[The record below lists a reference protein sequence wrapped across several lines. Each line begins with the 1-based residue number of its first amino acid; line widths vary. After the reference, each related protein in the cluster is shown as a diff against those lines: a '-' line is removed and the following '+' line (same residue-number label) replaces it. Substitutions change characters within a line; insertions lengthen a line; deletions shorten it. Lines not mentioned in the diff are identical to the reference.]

1 MKNRL
6 TKFFTVFLAVV
17 LCIGMAPATGSTA
30 YAASRWGGSSIS
42 SWWNSWFG
50 GSNSGSNNNNSS
62 SNSNQA
68 GENDATGQG
77 SNQLTTNSADE
88 TGTANDIQL
97 TKKAVANGTT
107 EDGKPKFN
115 IQLGVKGKEVKK
127 GAPVDFTLVV
137 DLSASMTNNG
147 SESLAITKDAARSF
161 INTVLADGN
170 MNVRVSIVA
179 YGTMGHAY
187 NFTNKSW
194 DLYGSTETDGYYTS
208 SRADALAVI
217 NSKEFAPKQLSP
229 TSGRNYTDYESGGT
243 NTEAGFLTAQAVT
256 ATRKSNAMSK
266 VVFMTDGVPTYHY
279 SNGNGNGNG
288 TTVTGGGSS
297 TTEADFNEAVS
308 AGKALKTEGNDI
320 YTVGLLTSYG
330 EGSAKL
336 EMANKLL
343 SDEHSYSYG
352 RTSSVSYNE
361 ITRDKN
367 NGNYYD
373 NKNNLWI
380 KDGENYVQVQVDREW
395 NWYQYTYTY
404 TYTKNGQRQTKT
416 SNGDSGNPGLT
427 LYTKTENQGTLGYT
441 ENGAAYSD
449 KYYPITDANKAASQI
464 KEIYTSIAKESLV
477 LATGDI
483 VDYIPDGFTVDE
495 DSVKAAGGSVIK
507 DSTGKITAV
516 KFPGVPAGKD
526 AATKTFTVVYTGNK
540 YGVAYTNT
548 KATYSGTLYDNSK
561 FSKDFPLPVVG
572 LNPATT
578 DDEYYLDPNTDS
590 NLAILGNDTLNQIA
604 EDGYSISDLQVTLS
618 DVPSG
623 VTADV
628 QKVNGQYVV
637 VFNGPAGDYE
647 FNYVITATATKGNS
661 SVGLPAENQDGWNN
675 DKSQFTITS
684 RVTNVKVHIVDVPTK
699 AYVIDFDKPVT
710 YTDTFT
716 AAEKKAK
723 ITLNGTETN
732 VKAGTY
738 GQMTLNGNG
747 DSITY
752 KLTKFMNGIDTFTF
766 NEKYTGSVS
775 RDISKSVSM
784 IPATSVYYDD
794 SFGSAEANNGGIVY
808 SSNWE
813 AITNEQANEELQ
825 DAAKKLEQDPT
836 QGANYGYDS
845 SYDNFIGNSNG
856 TVHKVTAKDNK
867 NTTASV
873 TFTGTGIDVYGLTN
887 QTGGT
892 VYAKLYGSD
901 GKLKKS
907 LIRDYSYLTGELYH
921 VPVISYN
928 NLPKDTY
935 TLKITIIKGSIFYL
949 DGLRIYNPLGIDTD
963 QLPDEAKKAYIA
975 DGELGSKLA
984 YIRDGI
990 LGNSSIIKK
999 VAGKVYIDHYT
1010 SPDLGYVKGHIVTL
1024 GDEGVLD
1031 EYTQYGCKTETYLP
1045 AGESLTLTLDKE
1057 YSNIQLGLKT
1067 SEDKATYTINGGDT
1081 RKVESSTDMYYK
1093 ISANG
1098 KTITIKNTSQKAMIE
1113 ITALKVK

>member
-42 SWWNSWFG
+42 SWWNGLFG

-97 TKKAVANGTT
+97 TKKAIANGTK
-107 EDGKPKFN
+107 DGKPKFN

-147 SESLAITKDAARSF
+147 SQSLAITKDAARSF

-170 MNVRVSIVA
+170 TNVRVSIVA

-208 SRADALAVI
+208 DRQKALNVI
-217 NSKEFAPKQLSP
+217 NSNNFAPKKLSP
-229 TSGRNYTDYESGGT
+229 TSGDNFTDYESGGT

-256 ATRKSNAMSK
+256 ATRNSNAMSK

-279 SNGNGNGNG
+279 SDG
-288 TTVTGGGSS
+288 TTVTGGKNT

-308 AGKALKTEGNDI
+308 AGKALKAAGNDI

-343 SDEHSYSYG
+343 SDKHSYSYG

-361 ITRDKN
+361 ITRNKYNDS
-367 NGNYYD
+367 YYEKRD
-373 NKNNLWI
+373 NLWI
-380 KDGENYVQVQVDREW
+380 EDGENYVQVQVDREW
-395 NWYQYTYTY
+395 NGYQFTYTY
-404 TYTKNGQRQTKT
+404 TYTQKGETKT
-416 SNGDSGNPGLT
+416 ETSTRMYSDPGLT
-427 LYTKTENQGTLGYT
+427 LYTKTEHQGTLGYT

-449 KYYPITDANKAASQI
+449 KYYPITDANTAADQI
-464 KEIYTSIAKESLV
+464 KEIYTNIAKESLV

-495 DSVKAAGGSVIK
+495 TSVREAGGTI
-507 DSTGKITAV
+507 STDASGKTIV

-526 AATKTFTVVYTGNK
+526 VATKTFTVVYTGDK

-548 KATYSGTLYDNSK
+548 KATYSGTLYDNNK

-590 NLAILGNDTLNQIA
+590 NLAILDNDTLNQIA

-618 DVPSG
+618 NVPEG
-623 VTADV
+623 VTTAKV
-628 QKVNGQYVV
+628 EKVNGKYVV
-637 VFNGPAGDYE
+637 VFNAPAGDYE
-647 FNYVITATATKGNS
+647 FNYVITATATKGDS
-661 SVGLPAENQDGWNN
+661 SVGLPAENQDGWNA
-675 DKSQFTITS
+675 DKTQFTITS
-684 RVTNVKVHIVDVPTK
+684 KVTNVKVHIVAAANK
-699 AYVIDFDKPVT
+699 AFVVDFDKPVT
-710 YTDTFT
+710 YSANQVFDTN
-716 AAEKKAK
+716 ELKAN
-723 ITLNGTETN
+723 ITLPKTS
-732 VKAGTY
+732 GTY
-738 GQMTLNGNG
+738 GNMSLNDNR
-747 DSITY
+747 SITY
-752 KLTKFMNGIDTFTF
+752 TLTKFMDGIDKFIF
-766 NEKYTGSVS
+766 NENYGGKKDV
-775 RDISKSVSM
+775 SKSVSM

-794 SFGSAEANNGGIVY
+794 SFGSTEEGNGGIVY
-808 SSNWE
+808 SKNWQS
-813 AITNEQANEELQ
+813 IDNHDANKELQ
-825 DAAKKLEQDPT
+825 DAA
-836 QGANYGYDS
+836 QGLDANYGYDS

-856 TVHKVTAKDNK
+856 TVHKVTADANGS
-867 NTTASV
+867 TTASI
-873 TFTGTGIDVYGLTN
+873 TFTGTGIDVYALTN
-887 QTGGT
+887 QTGGK
-892 VYAKLYGSD
+892 VYAKLYSSD

-907 LIRDYSYLTGELYH
+907 LLRDYSYLTGELFH
-921 VPVISYN
+921 VPVISFN
-928 NLPKDTY
+928 GFAKDTY
-935 TLKITIIKGSIFYL
+935 TLQLTIMKGSTFYL
-949 DGLRIYNPLGIDTD
+949 DGVRIYNPLGTDID
-963 QLPDEAKKAYIA
+963 QLPAEAKEAYKA
-975 DGELGSKLA
+975 DGELGSQLA

-990 LGNSSIIKK
+990 LKNSKIITD
-999 VAGKVYIDHYT
+999 VQGTVYIDKYKSST
-1010 SPDLGYVKGHIVTL
+1010 SSTGYVDGHSVIL
-1024 GDEGVLD
+1024 GQEGVLD
-1031 EYTQYGCKTETYLP
+1031 EYTRYGCNTETYLP
-1045 AGESLTLTLDKE
+1045 AGKSLTLTLDQDN
-1057 YSNIQLGLKT
+1057 SNIQLGLK
-1067 SEDKATYTINGGDT
+1067 SSVNGATYTINNGAT
-1081 RKVESSTDMYYK
+1081 RNINSSTDMYYK
-1093 ISANG
+1093 VTAKDKKI
-1098 KTITIKNTSQKAMIE
+1098 TITNTSKAMIE
-1113 ITALKVK
+1113 ITALKVVK

>member
-77 SNQLTTNSADE
+77 SNQLTTNIADE

-115 IQLGVKGKEVKK
+115 IELGVKGKEVKK

-147 SESLAITKDAARSF
+147 SQSLAITKDAARSF

-170 MNVRVSIVA
+170 KNVRVSIVA

-187 NFTNKSW
+187 NFDKGTW
-194 DLYGSTETDGYYTS
+194 DLYGSTKTDGYYTS
-208 SRADALAVI
+208 DRQTALNVI
-217 NSKEFAPKQLSP
+217 NSSNFAPNKLNP
-229 TSGRNYTDYESGGT
+229 RPGRDSQYADYESGGT

-256 ATRKSNAMSK
+256 ATRNSTAMSK

-279 SNGNGNGNG
+279 SDS

-297 TTEADFNEAVS
+297 TTADDFNEAVA
-308 AGKALKTEGNDI
+308 AGKALKAAGNDI

-330 EGSAKL
+330 EGSSDL

-361 ITRDKN
+361 ITNKKN
-367 NGNYYD
+367 STYYD

-380 KDGENYVQVQVDREW
+380 KDGEDYVQVQVDREW
-395 NWYQYTYTY
+395 NWYQYTYTQ
-404 TYTKNGQRQTKT
+404 NGETKT
-416 SNGDSGNPGLT
+416 VTSQGRYSDPGLT

-449 KYYPITDANKAASQI
+449 KYYPITDANKAANQI
-464 KEIYTSIAKESLV
+464 KEIYTNIAKESLV

-526 AATKTFTVVYTGNK
+526 VATRTFTVVYTGDK

-548 KATYSGTLYDNSK
+548 KATYSGTLYTGDK

-590 NLAILGNDTLNQIA
+590 NLAILDNDTLNQIA
-604 EDGYSISDLQVTLS
+604 EDGYSISDLQVTLLGVS
-618 DVPSG
+618 DLPEG
-623 VTADV
+623 VTAEAKEVDG
-628 QKVNGQYVV
+628 KYVV

-647 FNYVITATATKGNS
+647 FNYKITATATKGNS
-661 SVGLPAENQDGWNN
+661 SVGIPAEGQDGWN
-675 DKSQFTITS
+675 DGKTQFTITS
-684 RVTNVKVHIVDVPTK
+684 RVTNVKVHIVAAANK
-699 AYVIDFDKPVT
+699 AFVVDFGKPVT
-710 YTDTFT
+710 YSKNQVFD
-716 AAEKKAK
+716 ENELKAT
-723 ITLNGTETN
+723 ITLPKTSGI
-732 VKAGTY
+732 Y
-738 GQMTLNGNG
+738 GNMALNS
-747 DSITY
+747 DQSITY
-752 KLTKFMNGIDTFTF
+752 TLTKFMDGIDTFTF
-766 NEKYTGSVS
+766 NENYNGKKQLSKDVFMVPASSIYYEDNFGTTDGNGKLNTVIKYGEGWSVTGEDKIDSILGDAEYGS
-775 RDISKSVSM
+775 D
-784 IPATSVYYDD
+784 TSY
-794 SFGSAEANNGGIVY
+794 ANN
-808 SSNWE
+808 
-813 AITNEQANEELQ
+813 LH
-825 DAAKKLEQDPT
+825 
-836 QGANYGYDS
+836 DS
-845 SYDNFIGNSNG
+845 G
-856 TVHKVTAKDNK
+856 TVHYVTGKDKAVTADFE
-867 NTTASV
+867 
-873 TFTGTGIDVYGLTN
+873 FTGTGIDIYSRVSSE
-887 QTGGT
+887 TGRVKVELYKGTTRVARQIINSVSVDGTRHQIPVFSFNDLEKGTYTVKIT
-892 VYAKLYGSD
+892 VYAGQ
-901 GKLKKS
+901 
-907 LIRDYSYLTGELYH
+907 
-921 VPVISYN
+921 
-928 NLPKDTY
+928 TY
-935 TLKITIIKGSIFYL
+935 YL
-949 DGLRIYNPLGIDTD
+949 DGVRIYNPISENTKVDLDKNKDTTVGDLYDKDNEANAKLYHLRNRSLSDMTNIFTLTGKNWITEYTNAQGIV
-963 QLPDEAKKAYIA
+963 QKAHEA
-975 DGELGSKLA
+975 EVGSKESVLFGPTNEV
-984 YIRDGI
+984 YLNKGQ
-990 LGNSSIIKK
+990 K
-999 VAGKVYIDHYT
+999 V
-1010 SPDLGYVKGHIVTL
+1010 
-1024 GDEGVLD
+1024 
-1031 EYTQYGCKTETYLP
+1031 
-1045 AGESLTLTLDKE
+1045 TLTLKDTVKFK
-1057 YSNIQLGLKT
+1057 SLQLGVKT
-1067 SEDKATYTINGGDT
+1067 IEGASKVTINGT
-1081 RKVESSTDMYYK
+1081 ETTLNSATDMFVK
-1093 ISANG
+1093 VNG
-1098 KTITIKNTSQKAMIE
+1098 TSKTITIENTGNNIVSL
-1113 ITALKVK
+1113 TYLKVVQGK

>member
-77 SNQLTTNSADE
+77 SNQLTANDADE
-88 TGTANDIQL
+88 TGTAEDIQL
-97 TKKAVANGTT
+97 TKKAVANGTK
-107 EDGKPKFN
+107 DGKPAFN

-127 GAPVDFTLVV
+127 GAPVDFTLVI
-137 DLSASMTNNG
+137 DLSNSMTDND
-147 SESLAITKDAARSF
+147 SQSLAITKDAARSF
-161 INTVLADGN
+161 INTVLAAGN
-170 MNVRVSIVA
+170 TNVRVSIVA

-194 DLYGSTETDGYYTS
+194 DLYGSTTTDGYYTNS
-208 SRADALAVI
+208 KDDALAVI
-217 NSKEFAPKQLSP
+217 NSSKFAPSKLYP
-229 TSGRNYTDYESGGT
+229 TSEDVSKNRNESDKSYWKRYESGGT

-256 ATRKSNAMSK
+256 ATRNSTAMSK

-279 SNGNGNGNG
+279 SDG
-288 TTVTGGGSS
+288 TTVDGGGNS
-297 TTEADFNEAVS
+297 TTAEDFNEAVS
-308 AGKALKTEGNDI
+308 AGKALKTAGNDI

-330 EGSAKL
+330 EGSDKL

-352 RTSSVSYNE
+352 SSSFVSYNE
-361 ITRDKN
+361 ITGWNKN
-367 NGNYYD
+367 NNYYYR
-373 NKNNLWI
+373 NNNNLWI
-380 KDGENYVQVQVDREW
+380 KDGEDYVQVQVDYYEGWEGRD
-395 NWYQYTYTY
+395 YVYKYTYTY
-404 TYTKNGQRQTKT
+404 TQNGETKT
-416 SNGDSGNPGLT
+416 VTSKGWNSDPGLT

-449 KYYPITDANKAASQI
+449 KYYPITDANKAANQI
-464 KEIYTSIAKESLV
+464 KEIYTNIAKESLV

-516 KFPGVPAGKD
+516 KFTGVPAGKEV
-526 AATKTFTVVYTGNK
+526 ATKTFTVVYTGNK

-572 LNPATT
+572 LNPATK

-590 NLAILGNDTLNQIA
+590 NLDILENDTLNQIA

-647 FNYVITATATKGNS
+647 FNYKITATATKGNS
-661 SVGLPAENQDGWNN
+661 SVGIPAEGQDGWNA
-675 DKSQFTITS
+675 DKTQFTITS
-684 RVTNVKVHIVDVPTK
+684 KVTNVKVHIVAAANK
-699 AYVIDFDKPVT
+699 AFVVDFDKPVT
-710 YTDTFT
+710 YSANQVFDTN
-716 AAEKKAK
+716 ELKAN
-723 ITLNGTETN
+723 ITLPKTS
-732 VKAGTY
+732 GTY
-738 GQMTLNGNG
+738 GNMSLNDNR
-747 DSITY
+747 SITY
-752 KLTKFMNGIDTFTF
+752 TLTKFMDGIDKFIF
-766 NEKYTGSVS
+766 NENYGGKKDV
-775 RDISKSVSM
+775 SKSVSM

-794 SFGSAEANNGGIVY
+794 SFGSTEEGNGGIVY
-808 SSNWE
+808 SKNWQS
-813 AITNEQANEELQ
+813 IDNHDANKELQ
-825 DAAKKLEQDPT
+825 DAA
-836 QGANYGYDS
+836 QGLDANYGYDS

-856 TVHKVTAKDNK
+856 TVHKVTADANGS
-867 NTTASV
+867 TTASI
-873 TFTGTGIDVYGLTN
+873 TFTGTGIDVYALTN
-887 QTGGT
+887 QTGGK
-892 VYAKLYGSD
+892 VYAKLYSSD

-907 LIRDYSYLTGELYH
+907 LLRDYSYLTGELFH
-921 VPVISYN
+921 VPVISFN
-928 NLPKDTY
+928 GFAKDTY
-935 TLKITIIKGSIFYL
+935 TLQLTIMKGSTFYL
-949 DGLRIYNPLGIDTD
+949 DGVRIYNPLGTDID
-963 QLPDEAKKAYIA
+963 QLPAEAKEAYKA
-975 DGELGSKLA
+975 DGELGSQLA

-990 LGNSSIIKK
+990 LKNSKIITD
-999 VAGKVYIDHYT
+999 VQGTVYIDKYKSST
-1010 SPDLGYVKGHIVTL
+1010 SSTGYVDGHSVIL
-1024 GDEGVLD
+1024 GQEGVLD
-1031 EYTQYGCKTETYLP
+1031 EYTRYGCKTETYLP
-1045 AGESLTLTLDKE
+1045 AGKSLTLTLDQD
-1057 YSNIQLGLKT
+1057 YSNIQLGLK
-1067 SEDKATYTINGGDT
+1067 SSVNGATYTINNGAT
-1081 RKVESSTDMYYK
+1081 RNINSSTDMYYK
-1093 ISANG
+1093 VTAKDKKI
-1098 KTITIKNTSQKAMIE
+1098 TITNTSKAMIE
-1113 ITALKVK
+1113 ITALKVVK

>member
-42 SWWNSWFG
+42 SWWNGLFG

-97 TKKAVANGTT
+97 TKKAIANGTK
-107 EDGKPKFN
+107 DGKPKFN

-147 SESLAITKDAARSF
+147 SKSLAITKDAARSF

-170 MNVRVSIVA
+170 KNVRVSIVA

-187 NFTNKSW
+187 NFDKGTW
-194 DLYGSTETDGYYTS
+194 DLYGSTKTDGYYTND
-208 SRADALAVI
+208 RQTALNVI
-217 NSKEFAPKQLSP
+217 NSSNFAPNKLNP
-229 TSGRNYTDYESGGT
+229 RPGRDSQYADYESGGT

-256 ATRKSNAMSK
+256 ATRNSDAMSK

-279 SNGNGNGNG
+279 RNDN
-288 TTVTGGGSS
+288 TVTGGGSS
-297 TTEADFNEAVS
+297 TTAEDFNEAVA
-308 AGKALKTEGNDI
+308 AGKALKAAGNDI
-320 YTVGLLTSYG
+320 YTVGLLTSYD
-330 EGSAKL
+330 EGSSDL

-352 RTSSVSYNE
+352 ISYNE
-361 ITRDKN
+361 IIRNKN
-367 NGNYYD
+367 NASYYQ
-373 NKNNLWI
+373 KRNNLWI
-380 KDGENYVQVQVDREW
+380 KDGENYVQVQVNYSDYWEGW
-395 NWYQYTYTY
+395 NHVYKYTYTY
-404 TYTKNGQRQTKT
+404 TQNGETKT
-416 SNGDSGNPGLT
+416 VTSQGWNSDPGLT
-427 LYTKTENQGTLGYT
+427 LYAQKTTTGAGYT

-449 KYYPITDANKAASQI
+449 KYYPITDSSTAASEI
-464 KEIYTSIAKESLV
+464 NKIYTTIAKESLV

-507 DSTGKITAV
+507 NSTGKITAV

-526 AATKTFTVVYTGNK
+526 VATKTFNVVYTGNE

-548 KATYSGTLYDNSK
+548 KATYSGTLYDSSK

-590 NLAILGNDTLNQIA
+590 NLAILENDTLNQIA

-618 DVPSG
+618 NVPEG
-623 VTADV
+623 VTATPKQND
-628 QKVNGQYVV
+628 KGQWEV

-661 SVGLPAENQDGWNN
+661 SVGVPAEGQDGWNA
-675 DKSQFTITS
+675 DKTQFTITS
-684 RVTNVKVHIVDVPTK
+684 RVTNVKVHIVAAANK
-699 AYVIDFDKPVT
+699 AFVIDFDKPVT
-710 YTDTFT
+710 YSANQVFDTN
-716 AAEKKAK
+716 ELKAN
-723 ITLNGTETN
+723 ITLPKTS
-732 VKAGTY
+732 GTY
-738 GQMTLNGNG
+738 GNMSLNDNK
-747 DSITY
+747 SITY
-752 KLTKFMNGIDTFTF
+752 TLTKFMDGIDKFIF
-766 NEKYTGSVS
+766 NENYGGKKDV
-775 RDISKSVSM
+775 SKSVSM

-794 SFGSAEANNGGIVY
+794 SFGSTEEGNGGIVY
-808 SSNWE
+808 SSDWK
-813 AITNEQANEELQ
+813 AITNEQANKELQ
-825 DAAKKLEQDPT
+825 DAA
-836 QGANYGYDS
+836 QGLDANYGYDS
-845 SYDNFIGNSNG
+845 SYDDFIGNSNG
-856 TVHKVTAKDNK
+856 TVHKVTADANG
-867 NTTASV
+867 NVTATV
-873 TFTGTGIDVYGLTN
+873 KFTGTGIDVYALTN
-887 QTGGT
+887 QTGGK
-892 VYAKLYGSD
+892 VYAKLYSSD

-907 LIRDYSYLTGELYH
+907 LLRDYSYLTGELFH
-921 VPVISYN
+921 VPVISFN
-928 NLPKDTY
+928 GFAKDTY
-935 TLKITIIKGSIFYL
+935 TLQLTIMKGSTFYL
-949 DGLRIYNPLGIDTD
+949 DGVRIYNPLGEEGID
-963 QLPDEAKKAYIA
+963 QLPDEAKEAYKE

-990 LGNSSIIKK
+990 LKNSTIITD
-999 VAGKVYIDHYT
+999 VQGTVYIDKYKT
-1010 SPDLGYVKGHIVTL
+1010 PDSTTGYVDGHNVIL
-1024 GDEGVLD
+1024 GQDGVLA
-1031 EYTQYGCKTETYLP
+1031 EYTRYGCKTETYLP
-1045 AGESLTLTLDKE
+1045 AGKSLTLTLDQD
-1057 YSNIQLGLKT
+1057 YSNIQLGLK
-1067 SEDKATYTINGGDT
+1067 SSVKGATYTINDGDT
-1081 RKVESSTDMYYK
+1081 RNINSSTDMYYK
-1093 ISANG
+1093 VTAEGNKI
-1098 KTITIKNTSQKAMIE
+1098 KITNTSDAMIE
-1113 ITALKVK
+1113 ITALKVVK

>member
-42 SWWNSWFG
+42 SWWNGLFG

-88 TGTANDIQL
+88 TGTAEEIQL

-115 IQLGVKGKEVKK
+115 IELGVKGKEVKK
-127 GAPVDFTLVV
+127 GAPVDFTLVI
-137 DLSASMTNNG
+137 DLSNSMTDN
-147 SESLAITKDAARSF
+147 SSQSLAITKDAAKSF

-170 MNVRVSIVA
+170 TNVRVSIVA

-194 DLYGSTETDGYYTS
+194 DLYGFTKNNGYYTS
-208 SRADALAVI
+208 DRQTALNVI
-217 NSKEFAPKQLSP
+217 NSSDFAPNQLSP
-229 TSGRNYTDYESGGT
+229 RPGRDSQYVDYESGGT

-279 SNGNGNGNG
+279 SNG
-288 TTVTGGGSS
+288 TTVAGGESS
-297 TTEADFNEAVS
+297 TTEDDFNEAVE
-308 AGKALKTEGNDI
+308 AGKALKSAGNDI
-320 YTVGLLTSYG
+320 YTVGLLTSYS

-367 NGNYYD
+367 NGNYYR

-395 NWYQYTYTY
+395 NEYKYTYTQ
-404 TYTKNGQRQTKT
+404 NGKT
-416 SNGDSGNPGLT
+416 ETVTSKRWYSDPGLT

-441 ENGAAYSD
+441 EKGAAYSD

-572 LNPATT
+572 LNPETT

-661 SVGLPAENQDGWNN
+661 SVGLPAEGQDGWNT
-675 DKSQFTITS
+675 DKTQFTITS
-684 RVTNVKVHIVDVPTK
+684 RVTNVKVHIVAAANK
-699 AYVIDFDKPVT
+699 AYVIDFGKPVT

-716 AAEKKAK
+716 EAEKKAT
-723 ITLNGTETN
+723 ITLNGATNN
-732 VKAGTY
+732 VKTGTY

-752 KLTKFMNGIDTFTF
+752 KLTKFMDGIDTFTF
-766 NEKYTGSVS
+766 NENYKDKKQLSKDVFMVPASSIYYEDNFGTTDGNGKLNTVIKYGEGWSVTGE
-775 RDISKSVSM
+775 DKI
-784 IPATSVYYDD
+784 D
-794 SFGSAEANNGGIVY
+794 SILGDKEYGSDTNYANN
-808 SSNWE
+808 
-813 AITNEQANEELQ
+813 LH
-825 DAAKKLEQDPT
+825 
-836 QGANYGYDS
+836 DS
-845 SYDNFIGNSNG
+845 G
-856 TVHKVTAKDNK
+856 TVHYVTAG
-867 NTTASV
+867 NTAKTAEFE
-873 TFTGTGIDVYGLTN
+873 FTGTGIDIYSRVSSE
-887 QTGGT
+887 TGRVKVELYKGTTRVARQIINSVSVDGERYQIPVFSFNDLEKGTYTVKIT
-892 VYAKLYGSD
+892 VYAGQ
-901 GKLKKS
+901 
-907 LIRDYSYLTGELYH
+907 
-921 VPVISYN
+921 
-928 NLPKDTY
+928 TY
-935 TLKITIIKGSIFYL
+935 YL
-949 DGLRIYNPLGIDTD
+949 DGVRIYNPISENTKVDLDKNKDTTVGD
-963 QLPDEAKKAYIA
+963 LYNKDNEANAKLYHLRNRSLSDLTNIFTLTGQNWITEYTNAQ
-975 DGELGSKLA
+975 GELQKAHAAEVGSKESVLFGPTNEV
-984 YIRDGI
+984 YLNKGQ
-990 LGNSSIIKK
+990 K
-999 VAGKVYIDHYT
+999 V
-1010 SPDLGYVKGHIVTL
+1010 
-1024 GDEGVLD
+1024 
-1031 EYTQYGCKTETYLP
+1031 
-1045 AGESLTLTLDKE
+1045 TLTLKDTVKFK
-1057 YSNIQLGLKT
+1057 SLQLGVKT
-1067 SEDKATYTINGGDT
+1067 IEGASKVTINGT
-1081 RKVESSTDMYYK
+1081 ETTLNSATDMFIK
-1093 ISANG
+1093 VNG
-1098 KTITIKNTSQKAMIE
+1098 TSRTITIENTGSNI
-1113 ITALKVK
+1113 ISLTYLKVVQGK

>member
-97 TKKAVANGTT
+97 TKKAIANGTK
-107 EDGKPKFN
+107 DGKPKFN

-170 MNVRVSIVA
+170 TNVRVAIVA

-187 NFTNKSW
+187 NFASNSW
-194 DLYGSTETDGYYTS
+194 DLYGSTKTDGYYTS
-208 SRADALAVI
+208 DRETALNVI
-217 NSKEFAPKQLSP
+217 NSSDFKPKGLSP
-229 TSGRNYTDYESGGT
+229 TGSGNDYTRYESGGT

-256 ATRKSNAMSK
+256 ATRNSNAMSK

-279 SNGNGNGNG
+279 SDG
-288 TTVTGGGSS
+288 TTVTGGINK

-308 AGKALKTEGNDI
+308 AGKALKTAGNDI
-320 YTVGLLTSYG
+320 YTVGLLTSYS
-330 EGSAKL
+330 EGSSDL

-361 ITRDKN
+361 ITNKKN
-367 NGNYYD
+367 STYYD

-380 KDGENYVQVQVDREW
+380 KDGEDYVQVQVDREW
-395 NWYQYTYTY
+395 DWYQYTYTY

-416 SNGDSGNPGLT
+416 SNGKSGNPGLT

-441 ENGAAYSD
+441 EKGAAYSH
-449 KYYPITDANKAASQI
+449 KYYPITDASTAASQI
-464 KEIYTSIAKESLV
+464 KEIYTNIAKESLV

-495 DSVKAAGGSVIK
+495 ASVKAAGGSVGK
-507 DSTGKITAV
+507 DANGKTIVT
-516 KFPGVPAGKD
+516 FPGVPAGKD
-526 AATKTFTVVYTGNK
+526 LATKTFTVVYTGNK

-561 FSKDFPLPVVG
+561 FNKDFPLPVVG

-590 NLAILGNDTLNQIA
+590 NLAILDNDTLNQIA

-618 DVPSG
+618 NVPEG
-623 VTADV
+623 VTTAKV
-628 QKVNGQYVV
+628 EKVNGKYVV
-637 VFNGPAGDYE
+637 VFNAPAGDYE
-647 FNYVITATATKGNS
+647 FNYVITATATKGDS
-661 SVGLPAENQDGWNN
+661 SVGLPAENQDGWNA
-675 DKSQFTITS
+675 DKTQFTITS
-684 RVTNVKVHIVDVPTK
+684 KVTNVKVHIVAAANK
-699 AYVIDFDKPVT
+699 AFVVDFDKPVT
-710 YTDTFT
+710 YSANQVFDTN
-716 AAEKKAK
+716 ELKAN
-723 ITLNGTETN
+723 ITLPKTS
-732 VKAGTY
+732 GTY
-738 GQMTLNGNG
+738 GNMSLNDNR
-747 DSITY
+747 SITY
-752 KLTKFMNGIDTFTF
+752 TLTKFMDGIDKFIF
-766 NEKYTGSVS
+766 NENYGGKKDV
-775 RDISKSVSM
+775 SKSVSM

-794 SFGSAEANNGGIVY
+794 SFGSTEEGNGGIVY
-808 SSNWE
+808 SKNWQS
-813 AITNEQANEELQ
+813 IDNHDANKELQ
-825 DAAKKLEQDPT
+825 DAA
-836 QGANYGYDS
+836 QGLDANYGYDS

-856 TVHKVTAKDNK
+856 TVHKVTADANGS
-867 NTTASV
+867 TTASI
-873 TFTGTGIDVYGLTN
+873 TFTGTGIDVYALTN
-887 QTGGT
+887 QTGGK
-892 VYAKLYGSD
+892 VYAKLYSSD

-907 LIRDYSYLTGELYH
+907 LLRDYSYLTGELFH
-921 VPVISYN
+921 VPVISFN
-928 NLPKDTY
+928 GFAKDTY
-935 TLKITIIKGSIFYL
+935 TLQLTIMKGSTFYL
-949 DGLRIYNPLGIDTD
+949 DGVRIYNPLGTDID
-963 QLPDEAKKAYIA
+963 QLPAEAKEAYKA
-975 DGELGSKLA
+975 DGELGSQLA

-990 LGNSSIIKK
+990 LKNSKIITD
-999 VAGKVYIDHYT
+999 VQGTVYIDKYKSST
-1010 SPDLGYVKGHIVTL
+1010 SSTGYVDGHSVIL
-1024 GDEGVLD
+1024 GQEGVLD
-1031 EYTQYGCKTETYLP
+1031 EYTRYGCKTETYLP
-1045 AGESLTLTLDKE
+1045 AGKSLTLTLDQD
-1057 YSNIQLGLKT
+1057 YSNIQLGLK
-1067 SEDKATYTINGGDT
+1067 SSVNGATYTINNGAT
-1081 RKVESSTDMYYK
+1081 RNINSSTDMYYK
-1093 ISANG
+1093 VTAKDKKI
-1098 KTITIKNTSQKAMIE
+1098 TITNTSKAMIE
-1113 ITALKVK
+1113 ITALKVVK

>member
-42 SWWNSWFG
+42 SWWNSLFG
-50 GSNSGSNNNNSS
+50 GSNSNSNNNSS

-97 TKKAVANGTT
+97 TKKAIANGTK
-107 EDGKPKFN
+107 DGKPKFN

-147 SESLAITKDAARSF
+147 SQSLAITKDAARAF

-170 MNVRVSIVA
+170 TNVRVSIVA

-187 NFTNKSW
+187 NFDKGTW
-194 DLYGSTETDGYYTS
+194 DLYGSTKTDGYYTS
-208 SRADALAVI
+208 DRQTALNVI
-217 NSKEFAPKQLSP
+217 NSSDFAPKGLSP

-279 SNGNGNGNG
+279 RNDN
-288 TTVTGGGSS
+288 TVTGGGSS
-297 TTEADFNEAVS
+297 TTAEDFNEAVA
-308 AGKALKTEGNDI
+308 AGKALKAAGNDI
-320 YTVGLLTSYG
+320 YTVGLLTSYD
-330 EGSAKL
+330 EGSSDL

-343 SDEHSYSYG
+343 SDQHSYSYG
-352 RTSSVSYNE
+352 SSSSVSYNE
-361 ITRDKN
+361 ITNKKN
-367 NGNYYD
+367 STYYD

-380 KDGENYVQVQVDREW
+380 KDGEDYVQVQVDREW

-404 TYTKNGQRQTKT
+404 TYTYTKNGQRQTK
-416 SNGDSGNPGLT
+416 SSSGDKEDPKLT
-427 LYTKTENQGTLGYT
+427 LYAQKTTTGAGYT

-449 KYYPITDANKAASQI
+449 KYYPITDASTAASEI
-464 KEIYTSIAKESLV
+464 NKIYTTIAKESLV

-516 KFPGVPAGKD
+516 KFTGVPAGKEV
-526 AATKTFTVVYTGNK
+526 ATKTFTVVYTGNK

-548 KATYSGTLYDNSK
+548 EATYSGTLYDAST
-561 FSKDFPLPVVG
+561 FSKPFPLPVVG

-590 NLAILGNDTLNQIA
+590 NLAILDNDTLNQIA

-623 VTADV
+623 VTANV
-628 QKVNGQYVV
+628 QKVNDKYVV

-647 FNYVITATATKGNS
+647 FNYVITATATKGTNS
-661 SVGLPAENQDGWNN
+661 KGLPAEGQDGWN
-675 DKSQFTITS
+675 DGKTQFTITS
-684 RVTNVKVHIVDVPTK
+684 RVTNVKVHIVAAANK
-699 AYVIDFDKPVT
+699 AFVVDFDKPVT
-710 YTDTFT
+710 YSANQVFDTN
-716 AAEKKAK
+716 ELKAN
-723 ITLNGTETN
+723 ITLPKTS
-732 VKAGTY
+732 GTY
-738 GQMTLNGNG
+738 GNMSLNDNK
-747 DSITY
+747 SITY
-752 KLTKFMNGIDTFTF
+752 TLTKFMDGIDKFIF
-766 NEKYTGSVS
+766 NENYGGKKDV
-775 RDISKSVSM
+775 SKSVSM

-794 SFGSAEANNGGIVY
+794 SFGSTEEGNGGIVY
-808 SSNWE
+808 SSDWK
-813 AITNEQANEELQ
+813 AITNEQANKELQ
-825 DAAKKLEQDPT
+825 DAA
-836 QGANYGYDS
+836 QGLDANYGYDS
-845 SYDNFIGNSNG
+845 SYDDFIGNSNG
-856 TVHKVTAKDNK
+856 TVHKVTADANG
-867 NTTASV
+867 NVTATV
-873 TFTGTGIDVYGLTN
+873 KFTGTGIDVYALTN
-887 QTGGT
+887 QTGGK
-892 VYAKLYGSD
+892 VYAKLYSSD

-907 LIRDYSYLTGELYH
+907 LLRDYSYLTGELFH
-921 VPVISYN
+921 VPVISFN
-928 NLPKDTY
+928 GFAKDTY
-935 TLKITIIKGSIFYL
+935 TLQLTIMKGSTFYL
-949 DGLRIYNPLGIDTD
+949 DGVRIYNPLGTDID
-963 QLPDEAKKAYIA
+963 QLPAEAKEAYKA
-975 DGELGSKLA
+975 DGELGSQLA

-990 LGNSSIIKK
+990 LKNSTIITD
-999 VAGKVYIDHYT
+999 VQGTVYIDKYKSST
-1010 SPDLGYVKGHIVTL
+1010 SSTGYVDGHNVTL
-1024 GDEGVLD
+1024 GEDGVLA
-1031 EYTQYGCKTETYLP
+1031 EYTRYGCKTETYLP
-1045 AGESLTLTLDKE
+1045 AGKSLTLTLDQD
-1057 YSNIQLGLKT
+1057 YSNIQLGLK
-1067 SEDKATYTINGGDT
+1067 SSVNGATYTINNGAT
-1081 RKVESSTDMYYK
+1081 RNINSSTDMYYK
-1093 ISANG
+1093 VTAKDKKI
-1098 KTITIKNTSQKAMIE
+1098 TITNTSDAMIE
-1113 ITALKVK
+1113 ITALKVVK

>member
-42 SWWNSWFG
+42 SWWNGLFG

-97 TKKAVANGTT
+97 TKKAIANGTK
-107 EDGKPKFN
+107 DGKPKFN

-147 SESLAITKDAARSF
+147 SQSLAITKDAARSF

-170 MNVRVSIVA
+170 TNVRVSIVA

-208 SRADALAVI
+208 DRQKALNVI
-217 NSKEFAPKQLSP
+217 NSNNFAPKKLSP
-229 TSGRNYTDYESGGT
+229 TSGDNFTDYESGGT

-256 ATRKSNAMSK
+256 ATRNSNAMSK

-279 SNGNGNGNG
+279 SDG
-288 TTVTGGGSS
+288 TTVTGGKNT

-308 AGKALKTEGNDI
+308 AGKALKAAGNDI

-343 SDEHSYSYG
+343 SDKHSYSYG

-361 ITRDKN
+361 ITRNKYNDS
-367 NGNYYD
+367 YYEKRD
-373 NKNNLWI
+373 NLWI
-380 KDGENYVQVQVDREW
+380 EDGENYVQVQVDREW
-395 NWYQYTYTY
+395 NGYQFTYTY
-404 TYTKNGQRQTKT
+404 TYTQKGETKT
-416 SNGDSGNPGLT
+416 ETSTRMYSDPGLT
-427 LYTKTENQGTLGYT
+427 LYTKTEHQGTLGYT

-449 KYYPITDANKAASQI
+449 KYYPITDANTAADQI
-464 KEIYTSIAKESLV
+464 KEIYTNIAKESLV

-495 DSVKAAGGSVIK
+495 TSVREAGGTI
-507 DSTGKITAV
+507 STDASGKTIV

-526 AATKTFTVVYTGNK
+526 VATKTFTVVYTGDK

-548 KATYSGTLYDNSK
+548 KATYSGTLYDNNK

-590 NLAILGNDTLNQIA
+590 NLAILDNDTLNQIA

-618 DVPSG
+618 NVPEG
-623 VTADV
+623 VTTAKV
-628 QKVNGQYVV
+628 EKVNGKYVV
-637 VFNGPAGDYE
+637 VFNAPAGDYE
-647 FNYVITATATKGNS
+647 FNYVITATATKGDS
-661 SVGLPAENQDGWNN
+661 SVGLPAENQDGWNA
-675 DKSQFTITS
+675 DKTQFTITS
-684 RVTNVKVHIVDVPTK
+684 KVTNVKVHIVAAANK
-699 AYVIDFDKPVT
+699 AFVVDFDKPVT
-710 YTDTFT
+710 YSANQVFDTN
-716 AAEKKAK
+716 ELKAN
-723 ITLNGTETN
+723 ITLPKTS
-732 VKAGTY
+732 GTY
-738 GQMTLNGNG
+738 GNMSLNDNR
-747 DSITY
+747 SITY
-752 KLTKFMNGIDTFTF
+752 TLTKFMDGIDKFIF
-766 NEKYTGSVS
+766 NENYGGKKDV
-775 RDISKSVSM
+775 SKSVSM

-794 SFGSAEANNGGIVY
+794 SFGSTEEGNGGIVY
-808 SSNWE
+808 SKNWQS
-813 AITNEQANEELQ
+813 IDNHDANKELQ
-825 DAAKKLEQDPT
+825 DAA
-836 QGANYGYDS
+836 QGLDANYGYDS

-856 TVHKVTAKDNK
+856 TVHKVTADANGS
-867 NTTASV
+867 TTASI
-873 TFTGTGIDVYGLTN
+873 TFTGTGIDVYALTN
-887 QTGGT
+887 QTGGK
-892 VYAKLYGSD
+892 VYAKLYSSD

-907 LIRDYSYLTGELYH
+907 LLRDYSYLTGELFH
-921 VPVISYN
+921 VPVISFN
-928 NLPKDTY
+928 GFAKDTY
-935 TLKITIIKGSIFYL
+935 TLQLTIMKGSTFYL
-949 DGLRIYNPLGIDTD
+949 DGVRIYNPLGTDID
-963 QLPDEAKKAYIA
+963 QLPAEAKEAYKA
-975 DGELGSKLA
+975 DGELGSQLA

-990 LGNSSIIKK
+990 LKNSKIITD
-999 VAGKVYIDHYT
+999 VQGTVYIDKYKSST
-1010 SPDLGYVKGHIVTL
+1010 SSTGYVDGHSVIL
-1024 GDEGVLD
+1024 GQEGVLD
-1031 EYTQYGCKTETYLP
+1031 EYTRYGCKTETYLP
-1045 AGESLTLTLDKE
+1045 AGKSLTLTLDQD
-1057 YSNIQLGLKT
+1057 YSNIQLGLK
-1067 SEDKATYTINGGDT
+1067 SSVNGATYTINNGAT
-1081 RKVESSTDMYYK
+1081 RNINSSTDMYYK
-1093 ISANG
+1093 VTAKDKKI
-1098 KTITIKNTSQKAMIE
+1098 TITNTSKAMIE
-1113 ITALKVK
+1113 ITALKVVK

>member
-77 SNQLTTNSADE
+77 SNQLTANSADE

-97 TKKAVANGTT
+97 TKKAIANGTK
-107 EDGKPKFN
+107 DGKPKFN
-115 IQLGVKGKEVKK
+115 IELGVKGKEVKK

-137 DLSASMTNNG
+137 DLSSSMTNNR
-147 SESLAITKDAARSF
+147 SQSLAITKDAAKSF
-161 INTVLADGN
+161 IETVLADGN
-170 MNVRVSIVA
+170 TNVRVSIVA

-194 DLYGSTETDGYYTS
+194 DLYGATKQDGYYTS

-217 NSKEFAPKQLSP
+217 NSNNFAPKGLP
-229 TSGRNYTDYESGGT
+229 PKSGKNNESYESGGT

-256 ATRKSNAMSK
+256 ATRNSNAMSK

-279 SNGNGNGNG
+279 SDG
-288 TTVTGGGSS
+288 TTVTGGMNK

-308 AGKALKTEGNDI
+308 AGKALKTAGNDI

-330 EGSAKL
+330 EGSDKL

-361 ITRDKN
+361 ITGWNKN
-367 NGNYYD
+367 NNYYYR
-373 NKNNLWI
+373 NNNNLWI
-380 KDGENYVQVQVDREW
+380 KDGEDYVQVQVDYYEGWEGR
-395 NWYQYTYTY
+395 NYVYKYTYTY
-404 TYTKNGQRQTKT
+404 TQNGETKT
-416 SNGDSGNPGLT
+416 VTSKGWNSDPGLT

-449 KYYPITDANKAASQI
+449 KYYPITDANKAANQI
-464 KEIYTSIAKESLV
+464 KEIYTNIAKESLV

-507 DSTGKITAV
+507 NSTGKITAV

-526 AATKTFTVVYTGNK
+526 VATKTFTVIYTGDK

-572 LNPATT
+572 LNPATE

-590 NLAILGNDTLNQIA
+590 NLAILDNDTLNQIA
-604 EDGYSISDLQVTLS
+604 EDGYSISNLQVTLLGVS
-618 DVPSG
+618 DLPGG
-623 VTADV
+623 VTAEAKEVDG
-628 QKVNGQYVV
+628 KYVV

-647 FNYVITATATKGNS
+647 FNYKITATATKGNS
-661 SVGLPAENQDGWNN
+661 SVGIPAEGQDGWNA
-675 DKSQFTITS
+675 DKTQFTITS
-684 RVTNVKVHIVDVPTK
+684 RVTNVKVHIVAAANK
-699 AYVIDFDKPVT
+699 AYVIDFGKPVT

-716 AAEKKAK
+716 EAEKKAT
-723 ITLNGTETN
+723 ITLNGATNN
-732 VKAGTY
+732 VKTGTY

-752 KLTKFMNGIDTFTF
+752 KLTKFMDGIDTFTF
-766 NEKYTGSVS
+766 NENYKDKKQLSKDVFMVPASSIYYEDNFGTTDGNGKLNTVIKYGEGWSVTGEDKIDSILGDKEYGS
-775 RDISKSVSM
+775 D
-784 IPATSVYYDD
+784 TSY
-794 SFGSAEANNGGIVY
+794 ANN
-808 SSNWE
+808 
-813 AITNEQANEELQ
+813 LH
-825 DAAKKLEQDPT
+825 
-836 QGANYGYDS
+836 DS
-845 SYDNFIGNSNG
+845 G
-856 TVHKVTAKDNK
+856 TVHYVTGKDKAVTAEFE
-867 NTTASV
+867 
-873 TFTGTGIDVYGLTN
+873 FTGTGIDIYSRVSSET
-887 QTGGT
+887 GT
-892 VYAKLYGSD
+892 VTAEVYNKSGQRVARQIINSVSVDGTRYQIPVFTFSKLE
-901 GKLKKS
+901 
-907 LIRDYSYLTGELYH
+907 R
-921 VPVISYN
+921 
-928 NLPKDTY
+928 DTY
-935 TLKITIIKGSIFYL
+935 TVRITVNAGETYYL
-949 DGLRIYNPLGIDTD
+949 DGVRIY
-963 QLPDEAKKAYIA
+963 
-975 DGELGSKLA
+975 
-984 YIRDGI
+984 
-990 LGNSSIIKK
+990 SSINENTK
-999 VAGKVYIDHYT
+999 VDSDKNKDTTVGDIYNKDNEANATLYHLRNRSLSSMSNVFTLTGKNWITQYENSQGKVVLAHEADVGSRESRVFGPTNEIYLH
-1010 SPDLGYVKGHIVTL
+1010 KGQNV
-1024 GDEGVLD
+1024 
-1031 EYTQYGCKTETYLP
+1031 
-1045 AGESLTLTLDKE
+1045 TLTLKDTVKFK
-1057 YSNIQLGLKT
+1057 SLQLGVKT
-1067 SEDKATYTINGGDT
+1067 IEGASKVTINGT
-1081 RKVESSTDMYYK
+1081 ETTLNSATDMFVK
-1093 ISANG
+1093 VNGTG
-1098 KTITIKNTSQKAMIE
+1098 KTITIENTGNNIVSL
-1113 ITALKVK
+1113 TYLKVVQGK